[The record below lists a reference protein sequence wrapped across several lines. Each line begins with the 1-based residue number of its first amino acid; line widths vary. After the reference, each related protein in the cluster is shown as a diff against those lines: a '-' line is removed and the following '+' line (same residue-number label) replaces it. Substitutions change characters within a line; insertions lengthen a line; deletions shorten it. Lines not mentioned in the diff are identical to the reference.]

1 MLANVLTFEDHGS
14 DDEHSGSED
23 EKRVVVGRKSLPERG
38 GMLKKKVLA
47 VTKLLRVY
55 KTHRYAGRFSLER
68 YANSQIP

>member
-14 DDEHSGSED
+14 DDEHSGGSDD
-23 EKRVVVGRKSLPERG
+23 EQKKAKPLAERG

-55 KTHRYAGRFSLER
+55 KTLR
-68 YANSQIP
+68 